1 MVKKKKLIST
11 DRMKQIAKDR
21 QLLFAQIALHFLVT
35 VASTGITFPADQSP
49 VIFEDNIS
57 LQVVKECAKDGQS
70 MPYIDREKLEV
81 RDMKHFR

>member
-1 MVKKKKLIST
+1 
-11 DRMKQIAKDR
+11 MKQIAKDR
-21 QLLFAQIALHFLVT
+21 QLLFAQIASHFLVT

-70 MPYIDREKLEV
+70 MPYIDKEKLEV